1 MQNKL
6 VISAIICGLT
16 IFALAGCS
24 SSPALSAK
32 PATTSAPVVAAP
44 TPSSTPMAA
53 PTSSPVMT
61 PGLIAGEYK
70 VSGGTFTPCD
80 GWFTAVGPDAGDH
93 AVWTRGDFCSVL
105 PPHTSFKTGNQAI
118 SCNPLDDG
126 SAAYGIVFTNG
137 ETPEASSYSCV
148 YTIPVKS

>member
-24 SSPALSAK
+24 SSPAQSAK
-32 PATTSAPVVAAP
+32 PSPVV
-44 TPSSTPMAA
+44 TA